1 MPRQKT
7 ELTKS
12 GKAIGVRLTQS
23 EYEQWV
29 KLGGGKWLRKLLQE
43 KKMPAFNTWSQEN
56 LAKFAAEAY
65 VKMQEQQNHIE
76 QLQNDLKDA
85 IKAYRELIK

>member
-1 MPRQKT
+1 MPSF
-7 ELTKS
+7 E
-12 GKAIGVRLTQS
+12 
-23 EYEQWV
+23 
-29 KLGGGKWLRKLLQE
+29 
-43 KKMPAFNTWSQEN
+43 TWRQEN

-65 VKMQEQQNHIE
+65 VKMQEQHDQIQ

>member
-1 MPRQKT
+1 VLNGLENFYRR
-7 ELTKS
+7 S
-12 GKAIGVRLTQS
+12 A
-23 EYEQWV
+23 
-29 KLGGGKWLRKLLQE
+29 
-43 KKMPAFNTWSQEN
+43 MPAFNTWSQEN

-65 VKMQEQQNHIE
+65 AKMQQQQDQIE

>member
-1 MPRQKT
+1 
-7 ELTKS
+7 
-12 GKAIGVRLTQS
+12 
-23 EYEQWV
+23 
-29 KLGGGKWLRKLLQE
+29 
-43 KKMPAFNTWSQEN
+43 MPAFNTWSQEN

-65 VKMQEQQNHIE
+65 AKMQEQHDLIQ